1 MSPEPYAAPEPE
13 SVGRIPPYLR
23 TPSAGPA
30 PGGPP
35 GAEEPPAPTA
45 GGTAALRP
53 FVLTSGRVEAADR
66 EIGLETQVT
75 LRGDAVP
82 SGGLPPEMQAI
93 VRLCER
99 PISVAELSALVPL
112 HLGVTRILV
121 ADLRVAGYLDV
132 HVTDTDN
139 SQSPETILR
148 VMRGLRAI
156 R

>member
-1 MSPEPYAAPEPE
+1 MTHEPYANPEPE

-23 TPSAGPA
+23 ATSAGPV
-30 PGGPP
+30 PGSPSS
-35 GAEEPPAPTA
+35 AEDPAAPTA
-45 GGTAALRP
+45 GGSAGLRP

-75 LRGDAVP
+75 LRGDAA
-82 SGGLPPEMQAI
+82 GALALTPEMQAI

-121 ADLRVAGYLDV
+121 ADLRLAGYLDV

>member
-1 MSPEPYAAPEPE
+1 MTGEQSF
-13 SVGRIPPYLR
+13 GRIPPYLR
-23 TPSAGPA
+23 SGSAGPA
-30 PGGPP
+30 PGRN
-35 GAEEPPAPTA
+35 ADDPAA
-45 GGTAALRP
+45 ASAALRP
-53 FVLTSGRVEAADR
+53 FVLTSGRVEAVDR

-75 LRGDAVP
+75 LRTGVSSSAA
-82 SGGLPPEMQAI
+82 LTPEMQAI

-132 HVTDTDN
+132 HLTDTTD

>member
-1 MSPEPYAAPEPE
+1 MTGEQSI
-13 SVGRIPPYLR
+13 GRIPPYLR
-23 TPSAGPA
+23 TGSAAPA
-30 PGGPP
+30 PGGNAEDPAASP
-35 GAEEPPAPTA
+35 GA
-45 GGTAALRP
+45 AALRP
-53 FVLTSGRVEAADR
+53 FVLTSGRVEAVDR

-75 LRGDAVP
+75 LRTDAP
-82 SGGLPPEMQAI
+82 WSAALAPEMQAI

-132 HVTDTDN
+132 HLTDTTD

-148 VMRGLRAI
+148 VMRGLRSI
-156 R
+156 H

>member
-1 MSPEPYAAPEPE
+1 MTGEPE
-13 SVGRIPPYLR
+13 SIGRIPPYLR
-23 TPSAGPA
+23 IAPA
-30 PGGPP
+30 DAP
-35 GAEEPPAPTA
+35 AEA
-45 GGTAALRP
+45 GGGDPAALRP

-75 LRGDAVP
+75 LRGDAP
-82 SGGLPPEMQAI
+82 LRLPLTPEMQAI

-121 ADLRVAGYLDV
+121 ADLRAAGYLDV
-132 HVTDTDN
+132 HLTDIAD

-148 VMRGLRAI
+148 VMRGLRSI
-156 R
+156 S